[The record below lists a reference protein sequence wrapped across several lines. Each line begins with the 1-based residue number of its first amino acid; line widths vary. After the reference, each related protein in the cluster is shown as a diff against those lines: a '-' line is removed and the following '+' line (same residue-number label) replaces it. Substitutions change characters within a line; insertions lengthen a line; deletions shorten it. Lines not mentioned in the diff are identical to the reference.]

1 MHLGMSLGNI
11 SFPRYEQDFEKTL
24 SDLSPFAVSGATDL
38 MGTGGDIIRLRAGSS
53 EEDFTEAELYGSEY
67 TTFVGSDTPYVVKLY
82 DQAGSID
89 IKSDTEANQPEF
101 VPSTKSVS
109 FHNTDLL
116 YSDEVSNSGNT
127 EIGGNYTFASK
138 FDQEFAGTT
147 ATANLISLYRN
158 SNAGVGFGYGAE
170 HGGNR
175 QQLEFRVTSSS
186 PPTYNV
192 ISRSGGS
199 SDVAAQKASLVNT
212 NSPNAF
218 GFETAIAKMA
228 GTGTKSIFYKDATVT
243 NTDTG
248 GFSTQGSTVTNRIG
262 MVGWKV
268 GSTERAYDYSLVIKA
283 SIMFTRV
290 LNDGD
295 TADLKTILGAL

>member
-1 MHLGMSLGNI
+1 MHLGLSLGSI
-11 SFPRYEQDFEKTL
+11 SFPRYESKTL
-24 SDLSPFAVSGATDL
+24 SELSPFAVYGATDL

-53 EEDFTEAELYGSEY
+53 EQDFTEAELYGSEY

-101 VPSTKSVS
+101 IPSTKSVS

-127 EIGGNYTFASK
+127 AMGGNYTFASK
-138 FDQEFAGTT
+138 FDQEYTGTT
-147 ATANLISLYRN
+147 GHTQLISLYHA
-158 SNAGVGFGYGAE
+158 SNGGVGFGYGSE
-170 HGGNR
+170 HGFNR
-175 QQLEFRVTSSS
+175 QQLEFQVTSST
-186 PPTYNV
+186 PPSYNV
-192 ISRSGGS
+192 MSRSGGGF
-199 SDVAAQKASLVNT
+199 DNADDKASLVNT
-212 NSPNAF
+212 SAPNLF

-248 GFSTQGSTVTNRIG
+248 GFGTQGESVNNRIG
-262 MVGWKV
+262 MNGWRVGT
-268 GSTERAYDYSLVIKA
+268 TERAFDGSLVIKT

-290 LNDGD
+290 LDDAD
-295 TADLKTILGAL
+295 TADLKNILGGL